1 MFFDCFLCLD
11 RTSQILLLLVALT
24 KIMGI
29 WKNLLSE
36 NKDDSDDDL
45 DMNSRRIETNEDKME
60 ELRGMRDDIPQSD
73 YESHEEIDSKIE
85 ESHDRLDYLRE
96 RRDELHEDN
105 YCDDDSEDEY

>member
-1 MFFDCFLCLD
+1 M
-11 RTSQILLLLVALT
+11 
-24 KIMGI
+24 
-29 WKNLLSE
+29 
-36 NKDDSDDDL
+36 NKTRSNQPPNQHTRVVRKVVHVQDDSDDDL